1 MTLQEHHGQVW
12 LQDAD
17 RLSGNPAQVEAG
29 CDSSKS
35 RSQSSS
41 PNVSGNG
48 AIFLIVALC
57 DPQATPVKM
66 LDGSSTCMAVS
77 GLPFAGQLRDAYGV
91 IDDYSSDKLLYA
103 SGSWADQL
111 RELDQFECLTG

>member
-1 MTLQEHHGQVW
+1 M
-12 LQDAD
+12 
-17 RLSGNPAQVEAG
+17 AG
-29 CDSSKS
+29 
-35 RSQSSS
+35 
-41 PNVSGNG
+41 
-48 AIFLIVALC
+48 
-57 DPQATPVKM
+57 
-66 LDGSSTCMAVS
+66 S